1 LTKQDNRS
9 VYKQDD
15 HPVLEADMDHPS
27 NATSRH
33 MASPVVEL
41 RQYTLHPGQRE
52 TLIGLFDNE
61 FIESQEATGMTVIGQ
76 FRDLDRPDMFVWM
89 RGFEDM
95 EARREAL
102 TAFYDG
108 PVWARHRDAANGTM
122 IDSNDVLLLK
132 PAWRDAGFSLS
143 KSRRPPTAGVETSP
157 HDGHLASI
165 VEISIHHLRP
175 GIECGFAEHFQT
187 KAIPQL
193 EASGARLLGAFTTK
207 HVENTFPRLPVR
219 TGENVFISVVALKNQ
234 AAHFRYRTELAAS
247 PAWLAIR
254 KAWKSSLTRPDQ
266 VLRLS
271 PTSQSLVRQ

>member
-1 LTKQDNRS
+1 
-9 VYKQDD
+9 
-15 HPVLEADMDHPS
+15 MDRPS
-27 NATSRH
+27 DATSRH

-95 EARREAL
+95 EARRSAL

-132 PAWRDAGFSLS
+132 PAWRNAGFDLS
-143 KSRRPPTAGVETSP
+143 ASRRPPAAENASGENRLEAVVEVRIHHPRPGVEAAFARRFASDALPLLTS
-157 HDGHLASI
+157 G
-165 VEISIHHLRP
+165 
-175 GIECGFAEHFQT
+175 
-187 KAIPQL
+187 
-193 EASGARLLGAFTTK
+193 GARLLGAFVSE
-207 HVENTFPRLPVR
+207 HALNTFPRLPVR
-219 TGENVFISVVALKNQ
+219 TGENTFIAVIAFDDEG
-234 AAHFRYRTELAAS
+234 AHAKCRATLAAS
-247 PAWLAIR
+247 SAWREFLDGADAI
-254 KAWKSSLTRPDQ
+254 STRPAEA
-266 VLRLS
+266 LRLA
-271 PTSQSLVRQ
+271 PTRRSLLR

>member
-1 LTKQDNRS
+1 
-9 VYKQDD
+9 
-15 HPVLEADMDHPS
+15 MDRPS
-27 NATSRH
+27 DATSRH

-95 EARREAL
+95 EARRSAL

-132 PAWRDAGFSLS
+132 PAAENASGENRLEAVVEV
-143 KSRRPPTAGVETSP
+143 RIHHPRPGVEAAFARRFASEALPLLTS
-157 HDGHLASI
+157 G
-165 VEISIHHLRP
+165 
-175 GIECGFAEHFQT
+175 
-187 KAIPQL
+187 
-193 EASGARLLGAFTTK
+193 GARLLGAFVSE
-207 HVENTFPRLPVR
+207 HALNTFPRLPVR
-219 TGENVFISVVALKNQ
+219 TGENTFIAVIAFDDEG
-234 AAHFRYRTELAAS
+234 AHAKCRATLAAS
-247 PAWLAIR
+247 SAWREFLDGAEAI
-254 KAWKSSLTRPDQ
+254 STRPAEA
-266 VLRLS
+266 LRLA
-271 PTSQSLVRQ
+271 PTRRSLLR